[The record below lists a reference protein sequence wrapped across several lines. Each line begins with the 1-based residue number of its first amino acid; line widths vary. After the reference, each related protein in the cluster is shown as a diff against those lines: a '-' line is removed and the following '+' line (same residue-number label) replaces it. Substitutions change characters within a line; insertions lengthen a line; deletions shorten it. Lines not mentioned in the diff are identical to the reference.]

1 MPRSTSS
8 SKTYGSN
15 QVKPLAK
22 GTLDRNS
29 KGIDLPKSF
38 PSTPAPPKPPIPP
51 KSLESTPVQHQHQHQ
66 VQVETQKPTFMSTVF
81 QGVAWG
87 MGTTMGRRLFEP
99 RIDPEPHSNPTHYNH
114 SIQSNQVSPSPTIET
129 PNNSVL
135 DSNEIFKKYQECI
148 ERKDADVSCEM
159 LLTMSSK

>member
-15 QVKPLAK
+15 QVLN
-22 GTLDRNS
+22 RNP

-38 PSTPAPPKPPIPP
+38 PSTPAPPKPPVPP
-51 KSLESTPVQHQHQHQ
+51 KSLESTTVQHQHQ

-99 RIDPEPHSNPTHYNH
+99 RIDPEPHSNHSNHSNPTHSNH
-114 SIQSNQVSPSPTIET
+114 SIQSNQVSPTPTIET

-148 ERKDADVSCEM
+148 ERKDTDVSCEM